1 MILIAKQTLG
11 WFNYLMKNSTESI
24 RKKLLSRYFN
34 NETVVNETKSTDI
47 NILLNRVRNN
57 KKKESL
63 NKIYFSAMASAGLVL
78 FGFFIF

>member
-1 MILIAKQTLG
+1 
-11 WFNYLMKNSTESI
+11 MKNSTENI
-24 RKKLLSRYFN
+24 RNKLISRYFN
-34 NETVVNETKSTDI
+34 NGSVANEVKSTDI

-63 NKIYFSAMASAGLVL
+63 NKIYFSALASVGLVL